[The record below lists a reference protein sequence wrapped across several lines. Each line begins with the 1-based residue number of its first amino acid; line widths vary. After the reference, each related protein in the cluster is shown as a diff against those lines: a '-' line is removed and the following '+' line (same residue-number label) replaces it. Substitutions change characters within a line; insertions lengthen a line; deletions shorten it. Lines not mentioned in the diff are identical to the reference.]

1 MASEP
6 SKLRVA
12 VFGST
17 TMGTA
22 LSHLI
27 ASAGHTCT
35 LLTPD
40 AVVVESINT
49 QHCHPMYF
57 KNAPIHPAVR
67 ASIAITEE
75 ISQAELV
82 VMAVPS
88 HAMRAAAQQVGPLI
102 QPSQSVLSSTK
113 GFEPGTCKL
122 MTHILCEESCT
133 EHIGTISGPNMQSYM
148 VNGLPTTLVIAS
160 DSAQMRQ
167 HGWQAFSSPTINVR
181 TDAGM
186 ASYEYLSGLKNIV
199 GMEVGMVQGL
209 GLGTNFQGL
218 VAAEGMKELDRL
230 LTKMG
235 LNSQPLYDVAGIAD
249 IFLVCTSQFALNYHM
264 AVQIGEGEMLE
275 DLLAPIKARGEMA
288 EGVESLR
295 VGLELAKQYQQ
306 PMPLLEAAHALA
318 FRTRPVNKEE
328 FIEAAFKRTTVR

>member
-57 KNAPIHPAVR
+57 KNAPIHQAVR
-67 ASIAITEE
+67 ASIAIAEE
-75 ISQAELV
+75 IPQAELV

-88 HAMRAAAQQVGPLI
+88 HAMRAASQQVGPLI

-122 MTHILCEESCT
+122 MTHILREESCT
-133 EHIGTISGPNMQSYM
+133 
-148 VNGLPTTLVIAS
+148 
-160 DSAQMRQ
+160 
-167 HGWQAFSSPTINVR
+167 
-181 TDAGM
+181 
-186 ASYEYLSGLKNIV
+186 
-199 GMEVGMVQGL
+199 
-209 GLGTNFQGL
+209 
-218 VAAEGMKELDRL
+218 
-230 LTKMG
+230 
-235 LNSQPLYDVAGIAD
+235 
-249 IFLVCTSQFALNYHM
+249 
-264 AVQIGEGEMLE
+264 
-275 DLLAPIKARGEMA
+275 
-288 EGVESLR
+288 
-295 VGLELAKQYQQ
+295 
-306 PMPLLEAAHALA
+306 
-318 FRTRPVNKEE
+318 
-328 FIEAAFKRTTVR
+328 

>member
-1 MASEP
+1 ME
-6 SKLRVA
+6 KNKTLRVA

-35 LLTPD
+35 LLTQD
-40 AVVVESINT
+40 ATVLETINT
-49 QHCHPMYF
+49 RHCHPTYF
-57 KNAPIHPAVR
+57 KGAPIHPAVR
-67 ASIAITEE
+67 ASMDSATE
-75 ISQAELV
+75 IPQAELV

-88 HAMRAAAQQVGPLI
+88 HAMRAAAQQLGSLI
-102 QPSQSVLSSTK
+102 HPAQSLLSSTK
-113 GFEPGTCKL
+113 GFEPGTCNL
-122 MTHILCEESCT
+122 MSQILREECHT
-133 EHIGTISGPNMQSYM
+133 EHLGTISGPNMQIYM
-148 VNGLPTTLVIAS
+148 VQGLPTTLVIAS

-167 HGWQAFSSPTINVR
+167 HGEQAFTSPTINVN
-181 TDAGM
+181 TAAGL
-186 ASYEYLSGLKNIV
+186 ASHEYLSGLKNIV

-218 VAAEGMKELDRL
+218 VAAEGMKELDQL

-235 LNSQPLYDVAGIAD
+235 LNSAPLYGVAGIAD
-249 IFLVCTSQFALNYHM
+249 IFLVCTSSFALNY
-264 AVQIGEGEMLE
+264 QIALQMGQGAMLE
-275 DLLAPIKARGEMA
+275 EVLAPIKARGEMA

-318 FRTRPVNKEE
+318 FRTYPVSKEA
-328 FIEAAFKRTTVR
+328 FIEAAFKRNTAGH